1 MKIYCPKCN
10 SEYDVDSELTGKM
23 ADCGSCGEK
32 FLIQETIF
40 LSSNNKKETKK
51 LPFYRKI
58 IVIFGALFLI
68 MAIIHSMKWDKK
80 SMTISYSFGRIQ
92 RKNLWIL
99 LFSLIISL
107 TTIWWTA
114 AVPDSGPARPRV

>member
-10 SEYDVDSELTGKM
+10 SEYDVDSDLAGKM

-51 LPFYRKI
+51 LPLYRKI
-58 IVIFGALFLI
+58 IVIFGALFVI
-68 MAIIHSMKWDKK
+68 MAIIILVSGMKISNGELFFNQDYIKSFIIFAVGGIFCTFAPFCKK
-80 SMTISYSFGRIQ
+80 S
-92 RKNLWIL
+92 
-99 LFSLIISL
+99 
-107 TTIWWTA
+107 
-114 AVPDSGPARPRV
+114 